1 MNPQDEK
8 KTAIDHDDP
17 IYFQETL
24 EMGGN
29 QDAAREQEPAADSLH
44 QSLGRYR
51 MLKILG
57 VGAMGAVYLA
67 HDEILDRE
75 VALKIPKFSADAND
89 SVVKRFFR
97 EARTAAVLTHPNIC
111 AIYDVGEIDG
121 RYYIA
126 MQYVAG
132 HSLADYVDS
141 ARRQPQDQVA
151 LVIRKIALAMH
162 EAHSHGLVHRD
173 LKPANIMIDHRGE
186 PVVMDFGLAKRSGQ
200 EDMRITREGSIA
212 GSPAYM
218 SPEQLEGK
226 VDDVDPR
233 ADIYSLGV
241 VLYEGLTGDL
251 PFKGTGSVISLITEV
266 VTGSPPSP
274 DSVRDDLD
282 LKLCKICLQ
291 AMEKNPLNRYQT
303 MYAFAQAL
311 GAFIEQ
317 CPGNMAGQQANAQAM
332 SGSDAKDSS
341 TASLSVAVER
351 AEEQCKRVRAL
362 IAEKNLEEALTLLEE
377 IAGHKDLEI
386 ASYAEWASRELPRVR
401 SALDITEANDHAVGD
416 LFDLPSL
423 ESKEVWD
430 DGPTS
435 SQLSINPLS
444 QETQKDVETRAPRL
458 FLSKAAI
465 IWIAAGALAIA
476 LVWIIVLVASGATG
490 L

>member
-1 MNPQDEK
+1 MDPQDEK
-8 KTAIDHDDP
+8 KTAIDP
-17 IYFQETL
+17 ENPVYFQETL
-24 EMGGN
+24 EMGRNPDIAG
-29 QDAAREQEPAADSLH
+29 EQKPAAESLQ
-44 QSLGRYR
+44 QSFGRYR

-57 VGAMGAVYLA
+57 IGAMGAVYLA
-67 HDEILDRE
+67 HDETLDRE
-75 VALKIPKFSADAND
+75 VALKIPKFSADSND

-97 EARTAAVLTHPNIC
+97 EARSAAVLTHPNIC

-121 RYYIA
+121 KYYIA

-151 LVIRKIALAMH
+151 IVIRKIALAMH
-162 EAHSHGLVHRD
+162 EAHSHDLVHRD

-200 EDMRITREGSIA
+200 EDMRITRDGSIA

-226 VDDVDPR
+226 LDDVDPR

-266 VTGSPPSP
+266 VTGSPSSP
-274 DSVRDDLD
+274 DSVRDDLEPQ
-282 LKLCKICLQ
+282 LCQICLR
-291 AMEKNPLNRYQT
+291 AMAKNPLKRYQT
-303 MYAFAQAL
+303 MHEFAQAL
-311 GAFIEQ
+311 GSFIEQ
-317 CPGNMAGQQANAQAM
+317 CSENAADRQNNAQPR
-332 SGSDAKDSS
+332 SGLDARESS
-341 TASLSVAVER
+341 TACPSVAIER
-351 AEEQCKRVRAL
+351 AEEQCKTVRVL
-362 IAEKNLEEALTLLEE
+362 IGEKKFEEALKLLEE
-377 IAGHKDLEI
+377 IAGQKDLEI
-386 ASYAEWASRELPRVR
+386 ASYAEWAARELPRVR
-401 SALDITEANDHAVGD
+401 SVLEVTEAKDHAGGD
-416 LFDLPSL
+416 PFDLPDL

-444 QETQKDVETRAPRL
+444 QEQEETVQTRAFRL
-458 FLSKAAI
+458 LPSKAAI
-465 IWIAAGALAIA
+465 VWIAIGTLAGI
-476 LVWIIVLVASGATG
+476 LVLIISLVAFGATH

>member
-1 MNPQDEK
+1 MDPQDKK
-8 KTAIDHDDP
+8 KTAIDHEDP

-24 EMGGN
+24 EIDGS
-29 QDAAREQEPAADSLH
+29 QDTAPKQQPAAESL
-44 QSLGRYR
+44 QKTFGRYR

-67 HDEILDRE
+67 HDETLDRE
-75 VALKIPKFSADAND
+75 VALKIPKFSADFND

-97 EARTAAVLTHPNIC
+97 EARSAAVLTHPNIC

-121 RYYIA
+121 KYYIA

-132 HSLADYVDS
+132 HSLADYVNS

-151 LVIRKIALAMH
+151 IVIRKIALAMH
-162 EAHSHGLVHRD
+162 EAHSHDLVHRD

-200 EDMRITREGSIA
+200 EDMRITRDGSIA

-274 DSVRDDLD
+274 DSVRDDLEPR
-282 LKLCKICLQ
+282 LCKVCLQ
-291 AMEKNPLNRYQT
+291 AMDKNPLNRYQT
-303 MYAFAQAL
+303 MQEFAQAL
-311 GAFIEQ
+311 GQFIEQ
-317 CPGNMAGQQANAQAM
+317 YSPNAAARQNNVQPE
-332 SGSDAKDSS
+332 STDARDSS
-341 TASLSVAVER
+341 VVSPSAAIKS
-351 AEEQCKRVRAL
+351 AEEQCRRVRAL
-362 IAEKNLEEALTLLEE
+362 IGEKKLEEALKLLEE

-386 ASYAEWASRELPRVR
+386 ASYAEWAARELPRVR
-401 SALDITEANDHAVGD
+401 SVLDLTEEKNHAGGD

-435 SQLSINPLS
+435 SQLTINPLS
-444 QETQKDVETRAPRL
+444 EAPQEDIPSNISRL
-458 FLSKAAI
+458 LRSKAAI
-465 IWIAAGALAIA
+465 VWIAVGTLAGTLILIVA
-476 LVWIIVLVASGATG
+476 LVAFGATG
-490 L
+490 S